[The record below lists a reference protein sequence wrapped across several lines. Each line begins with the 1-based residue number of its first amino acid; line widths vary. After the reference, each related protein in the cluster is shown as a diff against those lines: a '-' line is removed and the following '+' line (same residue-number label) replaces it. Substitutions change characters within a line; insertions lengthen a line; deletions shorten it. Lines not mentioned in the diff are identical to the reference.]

1 MPGRLN
7 IHRELSN
14 EGNHGMKTHRSVAA
28 LLAISMAGCTSISA
42 PRTTQPVDAWITP
55 SQAVLLAANAAPRGV
70 KGTFRMKV
78 RATGE
83 ENGVMFLNSELDYRD
98 QRNLTVAVAP
108 TAVAALQ
115 ARLGGD
121 PRVALKG
128 RDIVV
133 TGSAMRTRIVFSANG
148 QPTDKYYYQTH
159 VRVSDADQ
167 IVVD

>member
-1 MPGRLN
+1 
-7 IHRELSN
+7 
-14 EGNHGMKTHRSVAA
+14 
-28 LLAISMAGCTSISA
+28 
-42 PRTTQPVDAWITP
+42 
-55 SQAVLLAANAAPRGV
+55 
-70 KGTFRMKV
+70 
-78 RATGE
+78 
-83 ENGVMFLNSELDYRD
+83 MFLNSEVDYRD

-133 TGSAMRTRIVFSANG
+133 TGSAMRIRIVFSANG

-167 IVVD
+167 IVVETHAGQQLAGAILRRDLHPARIGDRLGETAYIA